1 MAYIFDT
8 NIFIRSKHELPVDV
22 WPTFWRE
29 IARLIKSG
37 QIFSSIK
44 VKEEIERG
52 GDELTDWMRNNV
64 VPNFYIPI
72 EQDVLRKYADVT
84 NWANNTRSYT
94 PNAVNEF
101 ASVADSYLVATAAA
115 RGLTLVTFETPDHNC
130 KKRVKIPD
138 ACVAMGVNYCD
149 LNTVLRNLGISI

>member
-22 WPTFWRE
+22 WPTFWCKIE
-29 IARLIKSG
+29 GLIKSG

-64 VPNFYIPI
+64 VTGFYIPI

-84 NWANNTRSYT
+84 NWANTGSYT

-115 RGLTLVTFETPDHNC
+115 KDLTLVTFETPDSNS

-149 LNTVLRNLGISI
+149 LNTALRNLGISI

>member
-29 IARLIKSG
+29 IAGLIQSG

-84 NWANNTRSYT
+84 NWANTRSYT
-94 PNAVNEF
+94 LNAVNEF

-115 RGLTLVTFETPDHNC
+115 KGLTLVTFETPDPNC

-149 LNTVLRNLGISI
+149 LNTALRNLGVSI

>member
-29 IARLIKSG
+29 IARLIQSG

-64 VPNFYIPI
+64 VAGFYIPI
-72 EQDVLRKYADVT
+72 EPNVLTKYADVT
-84 NWANNTRSYT
+84 NWANTRSYT
-94 PNAVNEF
+94 LNAVNEF
-101 ASVADSYLVATAAA
+101 ASVADSFLVATAAA
-115 RGLTLVTFETPDHNC
+115 KGLTLVTFETPDSNS

-149 LNTVLRNLGISI
+149 LNTALRNLGISI